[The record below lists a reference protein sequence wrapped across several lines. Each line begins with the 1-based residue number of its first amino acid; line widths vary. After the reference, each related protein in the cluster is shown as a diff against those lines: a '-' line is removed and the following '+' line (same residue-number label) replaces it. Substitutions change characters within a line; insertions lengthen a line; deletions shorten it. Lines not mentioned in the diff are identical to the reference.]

1 MNIRKQLLSVFGIS
15 LVLTL
20 VLSGVFVSFSGK
32 VATGLND
39 LHSYQRNTAD
49 ALENFRDAELVLLN
63 DAWEMKYLDESQTH
77 TIVRYIQS
85 EGQNYWDLRYQAQT
99 TVLNEAMESAVESS
113 SDEDQRILEGVQAAG
128 LILSEYDAV
137 IRSMVAEASVLKDAD
152 EKAAMLKDAENVLY
166 GDYEIQKAIYQG
178 GMREFF
184 TKQQARLE
192 DSVDLRVAEA
202 YVGMVKAQTLIGEA
216 RTGQQ
221 QATALIGAIVV
232 VNAVL
237 ALRFSNSLTSR
248 IGRLQEISHKLSIG
262 EMEGL
267 KVDIQG
273 DDEIGELGEAMKGV
287 IAAFNTML
295 TGFDSID
302 DAPSEEPEV
311 ELVDVVDA
319 VDEVEVR

>member
-1 MNIRKQLLSVFGIS
+1 
-15 LVLTL
+15 
-20 VLSGVFVSFSGK
+20 
-32 VATGLND
+32 
-39 LHSYQRNTAD
+39 
-49 ALENFRDAELVLLN
+49 
-63 DAWEMKYLDESQTH
+63 
-77 TIVRYIQS
+77 
-85 EGQNYWDLRYQAQT
+85 
-99 TVLNEAMESAVESS
+99 
-113 SDEDQRILEGVQAAG
+113 
-128 LILSEYDAV
+128 
-137 IRSMVAEASVLKDAD
+137 MVAEASVVKDA
-152 EKAAMLKDAENVLY
+152 EVKASMLKDAENLLY
-166 GDYEIQKAIYQG
+166 GDYEIQKAIYHG
-178 GMREFF
+178 RMREFF

-192 DSVDLRVAEA
+192 ESVDLRVAEA
-202 YVGMVKAQTLIGEA
+202 YVGMVKAQGLIGEA
-216 RTGQQ
+216 KSGQQ
-221 QATALIGAIVV
+221 QATSLIGAIVV

-295 TGFDSID
+295 TGFDTID
-302 DAPSEEPEV
+302 DAPSDEPEV